1 MLSAVRKQFNFYV
14 WFLKEV
20 NQHQNFIHESRDIFH
35 LCAVKFF
42 NLSLISKIL
51 ILNFLKFF
59 ITLVNL
65 RNLVNFNC

>member
-1 MLSAVRKQFNFYV
+1 MLSAVRKQFHFHV
-14 WFLKEV
+14 CF
-20 NQHQNFIHESRDIFH
+20 QNFIHESRDIFH
-35 LCAVKFF
+35 LCAVMFF